1 MLPNWLYG
9 KSKSKLASILGGGG
23 SIPEDY
29 NQVKAQVTQNA
40 EDILLLSDALDDK
53 AGLTQISN
61 PNILHNPWFNVN
73 QRGVTSVTASNGFIA
88 DRWRVYT
95 TLATFEVTRNS
106 SGHIVIDNT
115 SGDAIITVF
124 QKRTS
129 TYINSLH
136 GKKVT
141 ASVMF
146 SDGTIKSG
154 SITFDSTQSGTYYSD
169 DDYALNYNPTS
180 GSILAIVVKAGK
192 TATVKALKLEVGEVS
207 TLAMDPRPEYAVE
220 LAKCQRYFQRISNS
234 GTIGK
239 FINVGLAQVSTY
251 LRMGLPYIQK
261 RTTPTITITGTLD
274 AGTAGPYDTLISL
287 TSSGS
292 PTVGPEA
299 TYFLFTATGLTEK
312 QVYNIYLGA
321 NSYIDI
327 DAEL

>member
-23 SIPEDY
+23 GIPEDY

-40 EDILLLSDALDDK
+40 EDILLLSDALDGK
-53 AGLTQISN
+53 AALTQISN

-88 DRWRVYT
+88 DRWGVYT

-180 GSILAIVVKAGK
+180 GSILAIVVRAGK

-207 TLAMDPRPEYAVE
+207 TLAMDPRPEYALE
-220 LAKCQRYFQRISNS
+220 LAKCQRYFQRIANKTANKAS
-234 GTIGK
+234 IGL
-239 FINVGLAQVSTY
+239 GLAQSAIY
-251 LRMGLPYIQK
+251 LRAPLHYIEK
-261 RTTPTITITGTLD
+261 RTTPTITLTGTAH
-274 AGTAGPYDTLISL
+274 AGTAGAYDTVIDL
-287 TSSGS
+287 TLASPAYIGPDSS
-292 PTVGPEA
+292 
-299 TYFLFTATGLTEK
+299 YILFQGTDLTALQT
-312 QVYNIYLGA
+312 YNIFLGG

-327 DAEL
+327 NAEL